1 MRQCSQSPLLI
12 LYGAVLGLAYFTV
25 LFPKSIILLMIL
37 SHAVALHVA
46 QFLLPAFPSL
56 WMFFGK
62 YMSISPLKVSV

>member
-1 MRQCSQSPLLI
+1 MRQCWP
-12 LYGAVLGLAYFTV
+12 AVAITNCIWGGQDF
-25 LFPKSIILLMIL
+25 ILLML
-37 SHAVALHVA
+37 LLHAVALA

>member
-1 MRQCSQSPLLI
+1 MGQSWD
-12 LYGAVLGLAYFTV
+12 LGYFTV
-25 LFPKSIILLMIL
+25 RFLKSIILLMML
-37 SHAVALHVA
+37 SHAVALA